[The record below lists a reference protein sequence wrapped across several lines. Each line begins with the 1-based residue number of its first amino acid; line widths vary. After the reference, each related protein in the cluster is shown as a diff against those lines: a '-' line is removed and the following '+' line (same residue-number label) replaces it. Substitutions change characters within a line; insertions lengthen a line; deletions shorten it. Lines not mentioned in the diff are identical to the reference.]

1 MDKLE
6 KQKCPVCFKDN
17 ATLTEEETEIP
28 YFGKVFV
35 FSLKCENKECNYH
48 MSDVEC
54 EEAKEPSRYTIEVN
68 SDKDMCIRV
77 VKSSSGVVKIPQ
89 LKVSIEPGL
98 ASIGYVTNIEGVLSR
113 VKKILETTRD
123 QEEELEA
130 KKKAK
135 NMIKKLQKVMWGNEK
150 LKIFIEDPK
159 GNSAIISDKDVKTKI
174 KLQGAG
180 EP

>member
-98 ASIGYVTNIEGVLSR
+98 ASIGYVTNIEGVLER
-113 VKKILETTRD
+113 VKKIVEDERD
-123 QEEELEA
+123 VTEDDDVKDNA
-130 KKKAK
+130 KKLLKK
-135 NMIKKLQKVMWGNEK
+135 IWKIKLGDMPI
-150 LKIFIEDPK
+150 KIIIEDPT
-159 GNSAIISDKDVKTKI
+159 GNSAIISDKAKIEKLKI
-174 KLQGAG
+174 K
-180 EP
+180 

>member
-68 SDKDMCIRV
+68 SDKDMNIRV
-77 VKSSSGVVKIPQ
+77 VKSSSGVVKIPG
-89 LKVSIEPGL
+89 LKATIDPGL
-98 ASIGYVTNIEGVLSR
+98 ASIGYVTNIEGLLDR
-113 VKKILETTRD
+113 VKKIIEDERD
-123 QEEELEA
+123 SSEDDDV
-130 KKKAK
+130 KKNAK
-135 NMIKKLQKVMWGNEK
+135 NLLKKIWKVKLGDLP
-150 LKIFIEDPK
+150 LKIIIEDES
-159 GNSAIISDKDVKTKI
+159 GNSAIISDKAKVEKLKTK
-174 KLQGAG
+174 
-180 EP
+180 